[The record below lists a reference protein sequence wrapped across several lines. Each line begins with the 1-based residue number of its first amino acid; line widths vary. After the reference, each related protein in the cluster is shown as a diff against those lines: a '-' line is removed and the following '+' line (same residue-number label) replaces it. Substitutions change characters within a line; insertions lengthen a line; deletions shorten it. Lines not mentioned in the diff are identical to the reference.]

1 MSREEPSIPTPSEDE
16 PDIPTPGGE
25 EPDIPAPAGIGEPL
39 SDEDRLL
46 LVFAYL
52 GPLAMIAF
60 LAARR
65 EYVRWH
71 SRQGLVFF
79 LVAFGIVLVLSSVQA
94 LMGSLHWFLGRTT
107 GLFNSMVYVCLL
119 GVALLSMLKAL
130 KGERWRLPLVRELAD
145 RL

>member
-1 MSREEPSIPTPSEDE
+1 MRPEE
-16 PDIPTPGGE
+16 PDIPAHERTTE
-25 EPDIPAPAGIGEPL
+25 EPDIPAPAGTGEPL

-52 GPLAMIAF
+52 GPLALIAF

-71 SRQGLVFF
+71 SRQGLIFF
-79 LVAFGIVLVLSSVQA
+79 LAAFGVVLVLSTMQA
-94 LMGSLHWFLGRTT
+94 LMGSLHWFLGQTT
-107 GLFNSMVYVCLL
+107 ALFASLVYLCLL
-119 GVALLSMLKAL
+119 GIALLAMLKAL
-130 KGERWRLPLVRELAD
+130 KGERWRLPLLWELAD